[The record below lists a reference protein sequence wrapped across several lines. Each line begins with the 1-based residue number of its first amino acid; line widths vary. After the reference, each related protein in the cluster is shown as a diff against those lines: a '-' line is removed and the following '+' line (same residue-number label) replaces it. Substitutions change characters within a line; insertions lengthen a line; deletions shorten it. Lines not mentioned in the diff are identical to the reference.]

1 MTITLIAA
9 AASNGVI
16 GINNRLPWRLPADM
30 AFFKAQTIH
39 KPVLMGRKTFESMG
53 KPLKDRTNVI
63 LSRSL
68 SDAPEGCLLVRSVE
82 EAVRRFS
89 DDELMV
95 IGGEEL
101 FRQTLPVADRIVLT
115 EIDQEYQGDTF
126 FPPFDRTVWKLVSRT
141 PGVQDEKNT
150 VPFAFCIYE
159 KQEKD
164 SANNSK

>member
-16 GINNRLPWRLPADM
+16 GVNNSLPWRLPADM

-39 KPVLMGRKTFESMG
+39 KPVLMGRKTFESLG
-53 KPLKDRTNVI
+53 KPLKDRTNII

-68 SDAPEGCLLVRSVE
+68 SDAPEGCLLVRSVD

-89 DDELMV
+89 DEQLMV
-95 IGGEEL
+95 IGGEEV
-101 FRQTLPVADRIVLT
+101 FRQMLPIADRVVLT
-115 EIDQEYQGDTF
+115 EIDQEYKGDTF
-126 FPPFDRTVWKLVSRT
+126 FPPFDRTVWKLVSRA
-141 PGVQDEKNT
+141 PGVQDEKHT

-159 KQEKD
+159 K
-164 SANNSK
+164 